1 MKEVIGKTKA
11 FENGILQRMVIDG
24 IKTFDPSQIANGFNK
39 FITEMG
45 PKLASFQSEPF
56 PKISCL
62 GNTQIYSSRWQIIR
76 SF

>member
-24 IKTFDPSQIANGFNK
+24 IENFDPCL
-39 FITEMG
+39 G